1 MFVKKFSEINKT
13 MSQECG
19 GKAAHLGE
27 LTALGV
33 NVPNGFCVVG
43 ESYYHHMETNN
54 LREKIAALADNIDF
68 DDFEDI
74 EVKTSQIRA
83 MIHEAPIDKEVE
95 KEIIDNYEN
104 LSQDTPTPFVAIR
117 SSVAVIDSDVS
128 SFPGM
133 MDTYHY
139 IKGGNN
145 VVENVKN
152 CWASVWTRR
161 ATFARFNKK
170 IDNFKAII
178 APIIQ
183 LMVNSECAGVAF
195 TRNPVNGQ
203 NEVVI
208 ESNWGL
214 GEAVVS
220 GRCLC
225 DFCVTDKVNYD
236 IKQKR
241 IAPKEETF
249 IQLEGGGSQWVKSDP
264 EMVNKPSITDTQI
277 KEIGKTACMI
287 EDHYGLPQDIEWAY
301 EKGRMFI
308 LQTRTARVAGE

>member
-27 LTALGV
+27 LTALRL

-43 ESYYHHMETNN
+43 ETYYHHLETNN
-54 LREKIAALADNIDF
+54 LREKIATLANSIDF
-68 DDFEDI
+68 GNFEDI

-83 MIHEAPIDKEVE
+83 MIHEAPINKEVE

-104 LSQDTPTPFVAIR
+104 LDKDTPTPFVAVR
-117 SSVAVIDSDVS
+117 SSVAVLDSDIS

-139 IKGGNN
+139 IEGGNN

-161 ATFARFNKK
+161 AAFARFNKK
-170 IDNFKAII
+170 IDNFKAVI

-195 TRNPVNGQ
+195 TQNPVNGQ

-225 DFCVTDKVNYD
+225 DFCVVDKENLD
-236 IKQKR
+236 IKEKR

-249 IQLEGGGSQWVKSDP
+249 IRAKGGGAQWAKVEP
-264 EMVNKPSITDTQI
+264 ENVNKPSITDTQI
-277 KEIGKTACMI
+277 KEICKTACMI
-287 EDHYGLPQDIEWAY
+287 EEHYGRPQDIEWAY
-301 EKGRMFI
+301 EKGNIFI
-308 LQTRTARVAGE
+308 LQARTARIAVE